1 MLYAN
6 HPARCFTGHPDRP
19 FQGQKC
25 YQYMMG
31 LEEQCP
37 FCPMRELGG
46 QDSYTTQVDNG
57 SQVFSVKTKRI
68 QWEGQDAFIEY
79 ATDIT
84 AVSRAQQI
92 FETQLHALLSSIP
105 EAQGVFHLNLT
116 QDQVLTMTGTSSN
129 VEPLK
134 TLLQVD
140 ALVESV
146 ASFIPDNAMRQQFLQ
161 RFRRK
166 PLQQAYRNGK
176 SELQQELLSYYDDKS
191 IRWTRMTARLIANPN
206 TGDLEAILYGMD
218 ISREKNYKAR
228 IASAQQEKSAL
239 LELAGKALYCAKER
253 GRRQHCIWR
262 LSDQRSS

>member
-1 MLYAN
+1 
-6 HPARCFTGHPDRP
+6 
-19 FQGQKC
+19 
-25 YQYMMG
+25 MMG

-46 QDSYTTQVDNG
+46 RDSYT
-57 SQVFSVKTKRI
+57 
-68 QWEGQDAFIEY
+68 
-79 ATDIT
+79 
-84 AVSRAQQI
+84 
-92 FETQLHALLSSIP
+92 
-105 EAQGVFHLNLT
+105 T

-140 ALVESV
+140 ALVENV

-191 IRWTRMTARLIANPN
+191 IRWTHMTARLIANPN

-218 ISREKNYKAR
+218 ISREKNYEAR

-239 LELAGKALYCAKER
+239 LELADKALYCAKER
-253 GRRQHCIWR
+253 GRQQHCIWR

>member
-1 MLYAN
+1 M
-6 HPARCFTGHPDRP
+6 
-19 FQGQKC
+19 
-25 YQYMMG
+25 
-31 LEEQCP
+31 
-37 FCPMRELGG
+37 
-46 QDSYTTQVDNG
+46 
-57 SQVFSVKTKRI
+57 
-68 QWEGQDAFIEY
+68 
-79 ATDIT
+79 
-84 AVSRAQQI
+84 
-92 FETQLHALLSSIP
+92 
-105 EAQGVFHLNLT
+105 FHLNLT

-206 TGDLEAILYGMD
+206 TGDLEAILYGSSSSRFACPPGGRSAAGNSGTRQD
-218 ISREKNYKAR
+218 RFESISITPGGCIVSVQPPGVFR
-228 IASAQQEKSAL
+228 IFAIP
-239 LELAGKALYCAKER
+239 
-253 GRRQHCIWR
+253 GR
-262 LSDQRSS
+262 

>member
-46 QDSYTTQVDNG
+46 RDSYT
-57 SQVFSVKTKRI
+57 
-68 QWEGQDAFIEY
+68 
-79 ATDIT
+79 
-84 AVSRAQQI
+84 
-92 FETQLHALLSSIP
+92 
-105 EAQGVFHLNLT
+105 T

-239 LELAGKALYCAKER
+239 LELAQQDPLTGLYSKTAFAEKTQAFLDSTPAAAQM
-253 GRRQHCIWR
+253 RQLVSQ
-262 LSDQRSS
+262 LSLRKLTARYRAVTQHQ